1 MKFNFLK
8 KTFFLVLIG
17 IAGAS
22 ISVNAA
28 HGDKVVTSESFEGKV
43 VTDGLEFP
51 WEMVW
56 GPNKQLWVT
65 ERTGRNIRR
74 INPETG
80 ESKILYKFN
89 NAFVGP

>member
-1 MKFNFLK
+1 MKFNCLK

-28 HGDKVVTSESFEGKV
+28 HGDKVVTSEPFEGKV

-56 GPNKQLWVT
+56 GQ
-65 ERTGRNIRR
+65 
-74 INPETG
+74 INSFGLQSVQEG
-80 ESKILYKFN
+80 IYVE
-89 NAFVGP
+89 